1 MFVHGIWVLGI
12 ELYNL
17 FSFWGLASKVVFFE
31 MLIFRFWAL
40 EINFELFFQ
49 KFVSREGYKGKDYF
63 LVALFLG
70 LCFYRLFF
78 VVFQKVEF
86 YGYFVGII
94 F

>member
-1 MFVHGIWVLGI
+1 
-12 ELYNL
+12 
-17 FSFWGLASKVVFFE
+17 

-49 KFVSREGYKGKDYF
+49 KFVSGEGYKGKDYF
-63 LVALFLG
+63 LVVHFLG
-70 LCFYRLFF
+70 LCLCFYRLFF

-86 YGYFVGII
+86 YGYFVNII

>member
-1 MFVHGIWVLGI
+1 LGSA
-12 ELYNL
+12 
-17 FSFWGLASKVVFFE
+17 FRVVFFE
-31 MLIFRFWAL
+31 MLIFRFSAL
-40 EINFELFFQ
+40 EVDFEFFFQ

-63 LVALFLG
+63 LVVRFLG

-86 YGYFVGII
+86 YGYFVSII